1 MGEFHLGEDFLQ
13 NMMVRYDP
21 DLDEKMLE
29 EAGYA
34 IVRDFKGNTMEEDK
48 NARPYV
54 GTARMGRG
62 IYEEWDVRYDYT
74 VPGPKPGEMVTI
86 IGIQNQDTIN
96 YVEGTY
102 ENMLSGELDKD
113 TAIRKTTHP

>member
-1 MGEFHLGEDFLQ
+1 MQAVNQKINEQKKQTIETLRQTG
-13 NMMVRYDP
+13 
-21 DLDEKMLE
+21 
-29 EAGYA
+29 
-34 IVRDFKGNTMEEDK
+34 
-48 NARPYV
+48 
-54 GTARMGRG
+54 
-62 IYEEWDVRYDYT
+62 DVRYDYT

>member
-1 MGEFHLGEDFLQ
+1 MWELPEW
-13 NMMVRYDP
+13 
-21 DLDEKMLE
+21 
-29 EAGYA
+29 AGG
-34 IVRDFKGNTMEEDK
+34 V
-48 NARPYV
+48 
-54 GTARMGRG
+54 
-62 IYEEWDVRYDYT
+62 YEEGDVRYDYT